1 MNIAQPCTPP
11 MRPVHR
17 TTCTSTNTTRTSLIP
32 MSDELLTMARAAQLC
47 DVNKST
53 IVRRRQRGDFPHAQ
67 KKDDGTW
74 VIPVADL
81 IAAGLTDKVGQPT
94 NPPENHTASAR
105 DAHTP
110 TGTDAMHQLEEENTR
125 LKAQLGMQNTL
136 HQRDVQ
142 HHQDMLAHKD
152 ATITALQTAIRA
164 LEAPRPHNDLT
175 TTSPPRRSHTHPPH
189 TPRRRT
195 NLHTALSCVSADSSL
210 RGDLIPT
217 SREHFRHF
225 DICYGANIEVQLI
238 F

>member
-1 MNIAQPCTPP
+1 MTQ
-11 MRPVHR
+11 
-17 TTCTSTNTTRTSLIP
+17 
-32 MSDELLTMARAAQLC
+32 AAQLC

-94 NPPENHTASAR
+94 NTPENHTTSAR

-110 TGTDAMHQLEEENTR
+110 TNTDALHQLQEENTR
-125 LKAQLGMQNTL
+125 LKAQLDMQQAL

-142 HHQDMLAHKD
+142 HHQDMLAQKD

-164 LEAPRPHNDLT
+164 LEAPHPHNNDT
-175 TTSPPRRSHTHPPH
+175 TAPKTTSTPEPDTTP
-189 TPRRRT
+189 TPRRITTRLRKLFT
-195 NLHTALSCVSADSSL
+195 N
-210 RGDLIPT
+210 R
-217 SREHFRHF
+217 
-225 DICYGANIEVQLI
+225 
-238 F
+238 